1 MPVPSTYRVNSPM
14 LFLQSATRVQDSIDD
29 ATVDWMSTISDAVF
43 LPHEA
48 DIIKSIPI
56 SSRLPPDMLIWTE
69 TRNGLFTVQ
78 STYNLALNWS
88 LLTNRGTSSDNSI
101 LRRFWK
107 KTWSIPVP
115 LKVRHFVWRA
125 CRDSLPR
132 KANLLK
138 RKIIQEDAYESCKE
152 MSETV
157 GHVLWSCLKAK
168 EAWECSKLVLS
179 RNTVAN

>member
-1 MPVPSTYRVNSPM
+1 M
-14 LFLQSATRVQDSIDD
+14 LFLQSDTRVQDSIDD

-88 LLTNRGTSSDNSI
+88 L
-101 LRRFWK
+101 
-107 KTWSIPVP
+107 
-115 LKVRHFVWRA
+115 
-125 CRDSLPR
+125 
-132 KANLLK
+132 
-138 RKIIQEDAYESCKE
+138 
-152 MSETV
+152 
-157 GHVLWSCLKAK
+157 
-168 EAWECSKLVLS
+168 
-179 RNTVAN
+179 